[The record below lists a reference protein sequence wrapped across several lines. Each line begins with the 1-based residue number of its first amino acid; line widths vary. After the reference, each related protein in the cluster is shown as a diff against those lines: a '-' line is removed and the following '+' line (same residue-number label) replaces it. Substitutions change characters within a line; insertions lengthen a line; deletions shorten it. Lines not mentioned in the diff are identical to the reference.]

1 MPFSYFYFWILGFF
15 KFSRPARRGL
25 VRTWRL
31 SLGLG
36 CNDFNILLYLAD
48 KKSYIGLIF
57 LAHF

>member
-36 CNDFNILLYLAD
+36 CDDF
-48 KKSYIGLIF
+48 
-57 LAHF
+57 